1 MWTQVSTRA
10 IFFCGEVLG
19 EFPGPSAPGVVK
31 SRQEAATALVAPL
44 LPLPGQLALR
54 GRGNMVGSSGLKVS

>member
-19 EFPGPSAPGVVK
+19 AFPGPFAPGLVK
-31 SRQEAATALVAPL
+31 SRQEAAADLVALL
-44 LPLPGQLALR
+44 LPLPGQLSALPK
-54 GRGNMVGSSGLKVS
+54 GKGKDGGELEA

>member
-10 IFFCGEVLG
+10 IFFCGEAFG

-31 SRQEAATALVAPL
+31 SRQEAVADLVAPL
-44 LPLPGQLALR
+44 LPLPGQLKALP
-54 GRGNMVGSSGLKVS
+54 